1 MAEPLQKENFHTY
14 LKMYENDNNNI
25 ELINKIL
32 SSLKDMS
39 NLPEEI
45 IHGRYEYL
53 KKEIENNLEKIKI
66 LDENLKS
73 VVIKLIEEKK
83 YNKAI
88 DLFRTE
94 RSKIIN
100 MQNPNSWETFKKEVI
115 KGVGFGIG
123 FVGGIKFLNFIC
135 NKLFNKSNNSNNN
148 DSNAS

>member
-14 LKMYENDNNNI
+14 LKMYENHNNNI

-45 IHGRYEYL
+45 IHGRYEHL
-53 KKEIENNLEKIKI
+53 KKEIEKNLKKIKI
-66 LDENLKS
+66 LDGSLKS
-73 VVIKLIEEKK
+73 VVIKLIEKKK

-88 DLFRTE
+88 DLFITE

-123 FVGGIKFLNFIC
+123 FVGGIKLLNFIC